1 MAQRQDAP
9 APVPRRA
16 VNQRPVALLYGP
28 GHVIVHGNP
37 PFLAEFGRES
47 VGLPAVEALIDLP
60 PAAFNLMDLVY
71 RQGRPLA
78 TRLNVRGAPRR
89 LTVVPK
95 ADIETGDVYGLA
107 MRLAPDG
114 KPAA

>member
-1 MAQRQDAP
+1 MVHRQDAP
-9 APVPRRA
+9 APVPERA
-16 VNQRPVALLYGP
+16 KNQRPVALLYGP

-47 VGLPAVEALIDLP
+47 VGLPAVEALLDLP

-71 RQGRPLA
+71 RQRRPLA
-78 TRLNVRGAPRR
+78 TRLTVRGSPRR

-95 ADIETGDVYGLA
+95 TDIETGEVYGLA
-107 MRLAPDG
+107 VRLAPEEAPG
-114 KPAA
+114 A

>member
-1 MAQRQDAP
+1 MVHRQDVP
-9 APVPRRA
+9 APVPERA
-16 VNQRPVALLYGP
+16 TNRRPVALLYGP

-47 VGLPAVEALIDLP
+47 VGLPAVEVLLDLP
-60 PAAFNLMDLVY
+60 AAAFNLMDLVY

-78 TRLNVRGAPRR
+78 TRLTVRGTPRR

-95 ADIETGDVYGLA
+95 ADIETGEVYGLA
-107 MRLAPDG
+107 VRLAPDG
-114 KPAA
+114 SPTA